1 MGNKSSKKKENLG
14 ATFTSYSSFN
24 TEINR
29 KKSMVKQ
36 ANVYNLTFGQKTE
49 LSKKDSEILNNY
61 IPNYNTFVDV
71 NINVQVLAYNLED
84 VYLKYIEKIEKNF
97 YTFHMSLKY
106 LSSIKDDY
114 SIIIP
119 YLSIKKPHNYTSS
132 TNEWKLF
139 SKHIY
144 HTYYSEFNCQL
155 VEKNIP
161 GDRAI
166 FLSSNNN
173 IINLLDS

>member
-84 VYLKYIEKIEKNF
+84 VYLKYIEKIDGF
-97 YTFHMSLKY
+97 TI
-106 LSSIKDDY
+106 LS
-114 SIIIP
+114 
-119 YLSIKKPHNYTSS
+119 
-132 TNEWKLF
+132 
-139 SKHIY
+139 
-144 HTYYSEFNCQL
+144 
-155 VEKNIP
+155 
-161 GDRAI
+161 
-166 FLSSNNN
+166 
-173 IINLLDS
+173 